1 MDLQGVSQVN
11 CISPAVRSAE
21 IWLSDKASH
30 RVSMRHLA
38 DYLGYSESHLRRLF
52 TNHFGYSPGRY
63 RDLLRL
69 ERAAMLLART
79 RLPII
84 EIAIQCGYS
93 SHPVFTRA
101 FRHKHGSSPR
111 TFRQQFEHYQQVAIS
126 RLRQDVFDSCRPRIV
141 KNAKY
146 ELYLARHYG
155 KLDLKAQQ
163 HTWLHYT
170 RRTQLSS
177 QHRSLIQ
184 PAWIYHDDPDITPGE
199 RLRTDLGYRAM
210 HPYSLPTERFF
221 HRIRIESKRAVTARF
236 DKPTDIEHLRTYLTL
251 VWLPQHGES
260 IDGNATSVLFD
271 AADGCCGSG
280 TLTIP
285 LLH

>member
-1 MDLQGVSQVN
+1 
-11 CISPAVRSAE
+11 
-21 IWLSDKASH
+21 
-30 RVSMRHLA
+30 MRQLA

-52 TNHFGYSPGRY
+52 TSHFGHSPGRY

-101 FRHKHGSSPR
+101 FRHKHGTSPR
-111 TFRQQFEHYQQVAIS
+111 TFRQQFEHYHRLVVS
-126 RLRQDVFDSCRPRIV
+126 RLRKEVIAHCRPRIV

-155 KLDLKAQQ
+155 ELDLKAQQ
-163 HTWLHYT
+163 HAWLHYT
-170 RRTQLSS
+170 RCTRLAS
-177 QHRSLIQ
+177 QHQSLVQ
-184 PAWIYHDDPDITPGE
+184 PAWVFHDDPDITPVE
-199 RLRTDLGYRAM
+199 RLRTDLGYHTM
-210 HPYSLPTERFF
+210 HQRLLPTERFF
-221 HRIRIESKRAVTARF
+221 HHTRMESKRAVTAHF
-236 DKPTDIEHLRTYLTL
+236 EKPADIDHLRTYLTL

-260 IDGNATSVLFD
+260 INGNATSVLFD
-271 AADGCCGSG
+271 AADGCTGSG
-280 TLTIP
+280 TLSIP